1 MPRRARYLQGAAQ
14 YFVHVQV
21 GAVTRRECER
31 ERENA
36 HLSLQTLALI
46 IVTDEDNKNAMI
58 KIGGD
63 AAATAARC
71 WINTHMLPSIII
83 NYHPPPTISAASI
96 YPSSYFITLERYNSG
111 RHYAQIRRARTF
123 HNTRRAKEKSAQRV

>member
-1 MPRRARYLQGAAQ
+1 MAARTIYHVRARYLQGAAQ

-21 GAVTRRECER
+21 GAVTRPES

-63 AAATAARC
+63 AA
-71 WINTHMLPSIII
+71 
-83 NYHPPPTISAASI
+83 PPP
-96 YPSSYFITLERYNSG
+96 P
-111 RHYAQIRRARTF
+111 RA
-123 HNTRRAKEKSAQRV
+123 VG